1 MINPLAISHRA
12 DPASCRFAGTSNARL
27 FFSLLAPAV
36 RGFFPFNDDCGP
48 TVGAGASRGTESVNA
63 TGQIAGQS
71 SPFSFFVRRLMAEFV
86 SMAQHST
93 HLHSI

>member
-12 DPASCRFAGTSNARL
+12 DPASRRFAGTSNARL
-27 FFSLLAPAV
+27 FFFSRPAV
-36 RGFFPFNDDCGP
+36 RGFFLFNDDCGP